1 MLKITVYTSI
11 VSNATIERS
20 LAMRGHVN
28 DHDREVQFIPSKNL
42 VEIKVERNAFESLDV
57 ERIHKIFVPKGVD
70 IEFCG
75 EIFHKTLA
83 VALVDSNGKVIEE
96 HQIFCS
102 DDEFISRINTMG
114 LKAKGKGGKITTR
127 KLIIHK
133 RERRKWKK
141 EKEKSISFLSRLI
154 G

>member
-11 VSNATIERS
+11 VSSATIERS
-20 LAMRGHVN
+20 LAMGGHTN
-28 DHDREVQFIPSKNL
+28 EREVQFIIPAKNL
-42 VEIKVERNAFESLDV
+42 AGIKVEKDAFESLNV
-57 ERIHKIFVPKGVD
+57 ERINKLIVPKGID
-70 IEFCG
+70 LEFSG
-75 EIFHKTLA
+75 ETFHKTLA

-96 HQIFCS
+96 QQIFCS